1 VHGEARDLKQPRL
14 DRPPLKLSQLP
25 VGDDKDLMGH
35 VRHGRRWHAQ
45 ARYDAPDEVDIA
57 IVDGLEAEPLH
68 RTSRRTAVTAAGMV
82 AMTGRS
88 DGRANGSR
96 TAHVGRP
103 EIFGV
108 IFYLAKR
115 LVSDRTT

>member
-1 VHGEARDLKQPRL
+1 
-14 DRPPLKLSQLP
+14 
-25 VGDDKDLMGH
+25 
-35 VRHGRRWHAQ
+35 
-45 ARYDAPDEVDIA
+45 
-57 IVDGLEAEPLH
+57 
-68 RTSRRTAVTAAGMV
+68 MV